1 MINVILND
9 CADIHQLRYSISK
22 VQVIAKSSRLERRVC
37 VTGSFNK
44 QRKKIPFCYFECF
57 GVVKVA
63 RFGLV
68 KPEVFKYRYVGANF
82 L

>member
-1 MINVILND
+1 
-9 CADIHQLRYSISK
+9 
-22 VQVIAKSSRLERRVC
+22 VIAKSSRLERRVC

-63 RFGLV
+63 QFRLV
-68 KPEVFKYRYVGANF
+68 EPEISKIKYFCSKKIIDVR
-82 L
+82 